1 MLFSVESAYR
11 SSEHGQKKKGET
23 KADCVCGQEVE
34 KKGAG
39 KR

>member
-1 MLFSVESAYR
+1 MFESAYR
-11 SSEHGQKKKGET
+11 ANDQTSMVKKKGET
-23 KADCVCGQEVE
+23 EADCVCGQEVE